1 LVDKENKNIN
11 QLLEN
16 WMEGGE
22 VSKEKSE
29 ETGENKAQTAI
40 HMTK

>member
-16 WMEGGE
+16 WMEGGDE
-22 VSKEKSE
+22 SKEKSE
-29 ETGENKAQTAI
+29 ENWGE
-40 HMTK
+40 